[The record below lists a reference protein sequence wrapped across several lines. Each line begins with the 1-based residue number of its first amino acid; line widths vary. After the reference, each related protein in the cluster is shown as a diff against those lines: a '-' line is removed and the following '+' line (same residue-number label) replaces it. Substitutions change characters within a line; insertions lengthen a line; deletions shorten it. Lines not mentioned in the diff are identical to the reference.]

1 MTVTHASP
9 AVQKFCD
16 IWKDCFA
23 GVLGQLGVVSPS
35 ASVIGQPAAAV
46 TSSLDSEKSIM
57 VRFSG
62 GGLLKGELFWV
73 AEKSVALQFAQLLMS
88 EALDPAIEFT
98 ESHRDAFAELL
109 RQVAGSVS
117 IAWKQ
122 DSGNE
127 IEIKFE
133 SGDFTSIN
141 SPFNAALRL
150 SGEKVADLSLSLLL
164 SPELCE
170 SLSAPPPQAEPESV
184 IEAAPAHPPIQASL
198 PEEEAR
204 PAPRFAF
211 TGEAP
216 SPPLAAQPEPVP
228 SASNLD
234 LLLDVELEAT
244 IRFGRHEML
253 LRDIFGLMPGAV
265 VELDQMVNEPAELLV
280 AGRLIARGEVV
291 VVDGNFGLQV
301 TEVASVGQR
310 AELLQLQGK

>member
-1 MTVTHASP
+1 MTVTHAAP

-16 IWKDCFA
+16 IWKDSFA
-23 GVLGQLGVVSPS
+23 AVLGQLGVVSPS

-46 TSSLDSEKSIM
+46 TSSLDSEMSIM

-62 GGLLKGELFWV
+62 GGFLKGDLFWV
-73 AEKSVALQFAQLLMS
+73 AEKSAALQCAQLLMS
-88 EALDPAIEFT
+88 EALDPATEFT
-98 ESHRDAFAELL
+98 DSHRDAFSELL
-109 RQVAGSVS
+109 RQVAGAVAT
-117 IAWKQ
+117 AWKQ

-127 IEIKFE
+127 IEIKYE

-150 SGEKVADLSLSLLL
+150 SGEKVPDLALSLLL

-170 SLSAPPPQAEPESV
+170 SLSAPPPQLEPIV
-184 IEAAPAHPPIQASL
+184 EAMPASAPVQAS
-198 PEEEAR
+198 PPDKEDKPASPFTFPTEAPPPP
-204 PAPRFAF
+204 PAPP
-211 TGEAP
+211 AP
-216 SPPLAAQPEPVP
+216 VAT
-228 SASNLD
+228 ASNLD

-310 AELLQLQGK
+310 AELLQF